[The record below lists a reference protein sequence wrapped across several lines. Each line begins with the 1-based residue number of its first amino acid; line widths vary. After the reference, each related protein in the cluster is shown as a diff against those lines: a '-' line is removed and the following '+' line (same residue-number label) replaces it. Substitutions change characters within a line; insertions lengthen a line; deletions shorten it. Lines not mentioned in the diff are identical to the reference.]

1 VGSRKTRA
9 GQNTGSFDAF
19 QLAGEKPDTQRK
31 PEAVVPGLSNPGCC
45 PRSSCYTDFVLKNMT
60 ITVSQEAA
68 RWARKKAAEEN
79 TSVSKLVGRMLED
92 QMRRTDE
99 YWKAYERWKKI
110 GPIKGFDASKRL
122 SRDQVNE
129 RR

>member
-1 VGSRKTRA
+1 MR
-9 GQNTGSFDAF
+9 
-19 QLAGEKPDTQRK
+19 
-31 PEAVVPGLSNPGCC
+31 
-45 PRSSCYTDFVLKNMT
+45 YTDVVLKRIT
-60 ITVSQEAA
+60 ITVSEEAA

-99 YWKAYERWKKI
+99 YWAAYEKWKKI
-110 GPIKGFDASKRL
+110 KPIPGLAAHRL
-122 SRDQVNE
+122 TREEANT